1 MSKQTSIIKVEGL
14 RRTFI
19 VGSEEVH
26 ALKGVSFEIHQG
38 EFVSIMGS
46 SGSGKSTLLNILG
59 CLDQPTSGEYL
70 IDGISVRERS
80 KNELSDIRNRK
91 IGFVF
96 QSYNLLPRT
105 SALENVELPLVYN
118 PDISHR
124 ERHERA
130 QHALELVGLK
140 DRMDHMP
147 NQLSGGQQQ
156 RVAIARAL
164 VNDPVIVLADEATGN
179 LDTRTSYE
187 IMSLFQSLHEQ
198 GKTIAFVTHES
209 DIAVFT
215 SRTIFLRDGHIL
227 RDEKVATKSAAE
239 ALAALPK
246 ITIIDMDILNL
257 IRISAKALLRN
268 KTRTALSMLG
278 IVIGIAAVIAVVNLG
293 EGLKVSTANQ
303 LSDMGT
309 NLIMV
314 MRANQRRGG
323 ISMGS
328 SSVESL
334 TITDC
339 ELIAKNAKN
348 VTMVSPVVNS
358 AGQIVNGSKNWS
370 GTVYGG
376 SPDYLEIRKYDIAT
390 GVNFTEEDVK
400 KYAKVGLIGQTIVE
414 ELFEDGEDPIG
425 KTIRIGNM
433 PFMVIGTLKEKGEN
447 AMGMDQDDI
456 VIMPYSTV
464 QKRMLGINYIQQIV
478 CSAASESVS
487 DAAVEE
493 IENILRTSHKIPTGG
508 ENDFEVRTQQEML
521 EMMTSMT
528 GMITTVLIAIALISL
543 LVGCIGIMN
552 IMYVTVTERTKE
564 IGLRMSIGAKNAAI
578 LMQFLTESIILS
590 LIGGVIGLLLGIGL
604 SYVVATV
611 MSLPFVINPVWMV
624 ISFVSCAILGL
635 IAGFFPALKA
645 SRTDPINALRYE

>member
-1 MSKQTSIIKVEGL
+1 
-14 RRTFI
+14 
-19 VGSEEVH
+19 
-26 ALKGVSFEIHQG
+26 
-38 EFVSIMGS
+38 
-46 SGSGKSTLLNILG
+46 
-59 CLDQPTSGEYL
+59 
-70 IDGISVRERS
+70 
-80 KNELSDIRNRK
+80 
-91 IGFVF
+91 
-96 QSYNLLPRT
+96 
-105 SALENVELPLVYN
+105 
-118 PDISHR
+118 
-124 ERHERA
+124 
-130 QHALELVGLK
+130 
-140 DRMDHMP
+140 
-147 NQLSGGQQQ
+147 
-156 RVAIARAL
+156 
-164 VNDPVIVLADEATGN
+164 
-179 LDTRTSYE
+179 
-187 IMSLFQSLHEQ
+187 
-198 GKTIAFVTHES
+198 
-209 DIAVFT
+209 
-215 SRTIFLRDGHIL
+215 
-227 RDEKVATKSAAE
+227 
-239 ALAALPK
+239 
-246 ITIIDMDILNL
+246 MDILNL

-268 KTRTALSMLG
+268 KTRSALSMLG

-293 EGLKVSTANQ
+293 EGLKESTANQ

-328 SSVESL
+328 SNVESL
-334 TITDC
+334 TIADC

-390 GVNFTEEDVK
+390 GVNFTDDDVK

-414 ELFEDGEDPIG
+414 ELFDENEDPIG
-425 KTIRIGNM
+425 KTIRIGGM

-447 AMGMDQDDI
+447 GMGMDQDDI

-464 QKRMLGINYIQQIV
+464 QKRMLGINFIQQIV
-478 CSAASESVS
+478 CSAASEDVAE
-487 DAAVEE
+487 AAVEE
-493 IENILRTSHKIPTGG
+493 IENILRASHKIPTGG
-508 ENDFEVRTQQEML
+508 EDDFEVRTQQEML

-528 GMITTVLIAIALISL
+528 SMITTVLIAIALISL

-590 LIGGVIGLLLGIGL
+590 LIGGVMGLLLGIGL
-604 SYVVATV
+604 SYVVALA
-611 MSLPFVINPVWMV
+611 MSLPFVINGVWMV

>member
-1 MSKQTSIIKVEGL
+1 
-14 RRTFI
+14 
-19 VGSEEVH
+19 
-26 ALKGVSFEIHQG
+26 
-38 EFVSIMGS
+38 
-46 SGSGKSTLLNILG
+46 
-59 CLDQPTSGEYL
+59 
-70 IDGISVRERS
+70 
-80 KNELSDIRNRK
+80 
-91 IGFVF
+91 
-96 QSYNLLPRT
+96 
-105 SALENVELPLVYN
+105 
-118 PDISHR
+118 
-124 ERHERA
+124 
-130 QHALELVGLK
+130 
-140 DRMDHMP
+140 
-147 NQLSGGQQQ
+147 
-156 RVAIARAL
+156 
-164 VNDPVIVLADEATGN
+164 
-179 LDTRTSYE
+179 
-187 IMSLFQSLHEQ
+187 
-198 GKTIAFVTHES
+198 
-209 DIAVFT
+209 
-215 SRTIFLRDGHIL
+215 
-227 RDEKVATKSAAE
+227 
-239 ALAALPK
+239 
-246 ITIIDMDILNL
+246 MDILNL
-257 IRISAKALLRN
+257 IRISAKALMRN

-293 EGLKVSTANQ
+293 EGLKESTANQ

-334 TITDC
+334 TIHDC

-358 AGQIVNGSKNWS
+358 GGQIVNGSKNWS

-376 SPDYLEIRKYDIAT
+376 SPEYLKIKKYDIAT
-390 GVNFTEEDVK
+390 GVNFTDDDVK
-400 KYAKVGLIGQTIVE
+400 KYNKVGLIGQTIVE
-414 ELFEDGEDPIG
+414 ELFDENEDPIG
-425 KTIRIGNM
+425 KTIRVGNM

-447 AMGMDQDDI
+447 GMGMDQDDI

-478 CSAASESVS
+478 CSAASEDVAE
-487 DAAVEE
+487 AAVDE
-493 IENILRTSHKIPTGG
+493 IETILRASHKIPAGG
-508 ENDFEVRTQQEML
+508 NDDFEVRTQQEML

-604 SYVVATV
+604 SYVVALA
-611 MSLPFVINPVWMV
+611 MSLPFVINGVWMV